1 MILESNNKETKMN
14 TKLKQVIESMHNQK
28 IDSMIVL
35 KPENIRYL
43 TGFRPSSSS
52 ILILKEDPILL
63 ASKIDREDASGSSM
77 VNLEVYKKF
86 DDVKK
91 LLKGKVGIEKSMTV
105 ETYKKLSGE
114 FEVETTDLVEI
125 SRSIKS
131 KWELENIEKA
141 LQIAEKSLMELEFA
155 GTEVELAA
163 KLEYNMRING
173 SERASFETI
182 MASGAR
188 TSLPHGSPS
197 LNKIES
203 PVLIDWGAVYNN
215 YSSDTTRTIIETE
228 KQEEIF
234 NIVLDAQKTAIKSIK
249 PGVKSSEIDTT
260 ARDVITEYGYGDSF
274 IHSTGHGVGLEIHEN
289 PSLSKNDEGILE
301 KGMVVTV
308 EPGIY
313 LEGEFGVRIEDMILI
328 KNHATVLNKIK
339 TKLSF

>member
-1 MILESNNKETKMN
+1 MN
-14 TKLKQVIESMHNQK
+14 TKLKKVIESMHQKK
-28 IDSMIVL
+28 IDCMIVL

-52 ILILKEDPILL
+52 ILILKDNPILL

-77 VNLEVYKKF
+77 VNFEVYKKF

-91 LLKGKVGIEKSMTV
+91 LLEGKVGIEKSMTV
-105 ETYKKLSGE
+105 ETYQKLSGG
-114 FEVETTDLVEI
+114 FEVETTDIVEI
-125 SRSIKS
+125 SRSVKS
-131 KWELENIEKA
+131 TWEVENIKKA
-141 LQIAEKSLMELEFA
+141 LQIAEKSLMELEFS

-182 MASGAR
+182 MASGPR
-188 TSLPHGSPS
+188 TSLPHSTPSP
-197 LNKIES
+197 NEIES

-215 YSSDTTRTIIETE
+215 YSSDTTRTIIQTE

-249 PGVKSSEIDTT
+249 PGMRSCEIDIA

-274 IHSTGHGVGLEIHEN
+274 IHSTGHGVGLEIHES
-289 PSLSKNDEGILE
+289 PSLSKNDESKLE
-301 KGMVVTV
+301 KEMVVTV

-313 LEGEFGVRIEDMILI
+313 LEGEFGIRIEDMVLI
-328 KNHATVLNKIK
+328 KNRGIVLNKLK
-339 TKLSF
+339 TKI

>member
-1 MILESNNKETKMN
+1 MN
-14 TKLKQVIESMHNQK
+14 TKLKKVIESMHQK
-28 IDSMIVL
+28 KMDCMIVL

-52 ILILKEDPILL
+52 ILILKDNPILL
-63 ASKIDREDASGSSM
+63 ASKIDREYASGSSM
-77 VNLEVYKKF
+77 VNFDVYKKF

-91 LLKGKVGIEKSMTV
+91 FLEAKVGIEKSMMV
-105 ETYKKLSGE
+105 ETYKKLSE
-114 FEVETTDLVEI
+114 SFEVETTDIVEI
-125 SRSIKS
+125 SRSVKS
-131 KWELENIEKA
+131 NWEVENIKKA
-141 LQIAEKSLMELEFA
+141 LQIAEKSLMELEFS

-188 TSLPHGSPS
+188 TSLPHGTPTPHE
-197 LNKIES
+197 IES

-249 PGVKSSEIDTT
+249 PGVKSCEIDAA

-274 IHSTGHGVGLEIHEN
+274 IHSTGHGVGLEIHES
-289 PSLSKNDEGILE
+289 PSLSKNDEGKLE
-301 KGMVVTV
+301 KEMVVTV

-313 LEGEFGVRIEDMILI
+313 LEGEFGVRIEDMVLI
-328 KNHATVLNKIK
+328 KNRAIVLNKIK
-339 TKLSF
+339 TKI

>member
-1 MILESNNKETKMN
+1 MN
-14 TKLKQVIESMHNQK
+14 TKLKQVIESMQK
-28 IDSMIVL
+28 QNIDCMVVL

-52 ILILKEDPILL
+52 ILILKDNPVLL
-63 ASKIDREDASGSSM
+63 ASKIDREDATGSSM

-86 DDVKK
+86 EDVKE
-91 LLKGKVGIEKSMTV
+91 LLTGKVGIEKSMTV
-105 ETYKKLSGE
+105 ESYKKLSAD
-114 FEVETTDLVEI
+114 FEIETTDIVEI
-125 SRSIKS
+125 SRSVKS
-131 KWELENIEKA
+131 KWEIENIEKA
-141 LQIAEKSLMELEFA
+141 LKIAEKSLMELEFS

-188 TSLPHGSPS
+188 TSLPHGVPTS
-197 LNKIES
+197 NKIES

-215 YSSDTTRTIIETE
+215 YSSDTSRTIIETE

-249 PGVKSSEIDTT
+249 PGVRSCEIDNI

-274 IHSTGHGVGLEIHEN
+274 IHSTGHGVGLEIHEK
-289 PSLSKNDEGILE
+289 PSLSKNDESKLE

-328 KNHATVLNKIK
+328 KNRAHVLNKIK
-339 TKLSF
+339 SKLSF

>member
-1 MILESNNKETKMN
+1 MN
-14 TKLKQVIESMHNQK
+14 TKLKKVIESMHQKK
-28 IDSMIVL
+28 IDCMIVL

-43 TGFRPSSSS
+43 TGFKPSSSS
-52 ILILKEDPILL
+52 ILILKDNPILL
-63 ASKIDREDASGSSM
+63 ASKIDREYASGSSM
-77 VNLEVYKKF
+77 VNFDVYKKF
-86 DDVKK
+86 DDIKN
-91 LLKGKVGIEKSMTV
+91 LLEGKVGIEKSMTV
-105 ETYKKLSGE
+105 ETYQKLSGS
-114 FEVETTDLVEI
+114 FEIETTDIVEI
-125 SRSIKS
+125 SRSVKS
-131 KWELENIEKA
+131 NWEVENIKKA
-141 LQIAEKSLMELEFA
+141 LEIAEKSLMELEFS

-188 TSLPHGSPS
+188 TSLPHGTPTY
-197 LNKIES
+197 NEIES

-249 PGVKSSEIDTT
+249 PGVRSCEIDAA

-274 IHSTGHGVGLEIHEN
+274 IHSTGHGVGLEIHES
-289 PSLSKNDEGILE
+289 PSLSKNDEGKLE
-301 KGMVVTV
+301 KEMIVTV

-313 LEGEFGVRIEDMILI
+313 LEGEFGIRIEDMVLI
-328 KNHATVLNKIK
+328 KNRAIVLNKLK
-339 TKLSF
+339 TKI

>member
-1 MILESNNKETKMN
+1 MN
-14 TKLKQVIESMHNQK
+14 TKLKKVIESMHQKK
-28 IDSMIVL
+28 IDCMIVL

-52 ILILKEDPILL
+52 ILILKDNPILL

-77 VNLEVYKKF
+77 VNFEVYKKF

-91 LLKGKVGIEKSMTV
+91 LLEGKVGIEKSMTV
-105 ETYKKLSGE
+105 ETYQKLSGE
-114 FEVETTDLVEI
+114 FKIETTDVVEI
-125 SRSIKS
+125 SRSVKS
-131 KWELENIEKA
+131 NWEVENIKKA
-141 LQIAEKSLMELEFA
+141 LQIAEKSLMELEFS

-182 MASGAR
+182 MASGPR
-188 TSLPHGSPS
+188 TSLPHSTPSP
-197 LNKIES
+197 NEIES

-215 YSSDTTRTIIETE
+215 YSSDTTRTIIQTE

-234 NIVLDAQKTAIKSIK
+234 NIVLDAQKTAIKSMK
-249 PGVKSSEIDTT
+249 PGMRSCEIDIA

-274 IHSTGHGVGLEIHEN
+274 IHSTGHGVGLEIHES
-289 PSLSKNDEGILE
+289 PSLSKNDESKLE
-301 KGMVVTV
+301 KEMVVTV

-313 LEGEFGVRIEDMILI
+313 LEGEFGIRIEDMVLI
-328 KNHATVLNKIK
+328 KNRAIVLNKLK
-339 TKLSF
+339 TKI

>member
-1 MILESNNKETKMN
+1 MN
-14 TKLKQVIESMHNQK
+14 TKLKKVIKSMHQKK
-28 IDSMIVL
+28 IDCMIVL

-52 ILILKEDPILL
+52 ILILKDNPILL

-77 VNLEVYKKF
+77 VNFEVYKKF

-91 LLKGKVGIEKSMTV
+91 LLEGKVGIEKSMTV
-105 ETYKKLSGE
+105 ETYQKLSGE
-114 FEVETTDLVEI
+114 FKIETTDVVEI
-125 SRSIKS
+125 SRSVKS
-131 KWELENIEKA
+131 TWEVENIKKA
-141 LQIAEKSLMELEFA
+141 LQIAEKSLMELEFS

-182 MASGAR
+182 MASGPR
-188 TSLPHGSPS
+188 TSLPHSTPSP
-197 LNKIES
+197 NEIES

-215 YSSDTTRTIIETE
+215 YSSDTTRTIIQTE

-249 PGVKSSEIDTT
+249 PGMRSCEIDIA

-274 IHSTGHGVGLEIHEN
+274 IHSTGHGVGLEIHES
-289 PSLSKNDEGILE
+289 PSLSKNDESKLE
-301 KGMVVTV
+301 KEMVVTV

-313 LEGEFGVRIEDMILI
+313 LEGEFGIRIEDMVLI
-328 KNHATVLNKIK
+328 KNRGIVLNKLK
-339 TKLSF
+339 TKI

>member
-1 MILESNNKETKMN
+1 MN
-14 TKLKQVIESMHNQK
+14 TKLKQIIESMHNQNM
-28 IDSMIVL
+28 DCMVVL

-52 ILILKEDPILL
+52 ILILKENPVLL
-63 ASKIDREDASGSSM
+63 ASKIDREDASGSSI
-77 VNLEVYKKF
+77 VNLEVYKEFK
-86 DDVKK
+86 DIKN

-105 ETYKKLSGE
+105 ETFQKLSGE
-114 FEVETTDLVEI
+114 FEVETTDIVEI

-131 KWELENIEKA
+131 KWEVENIEKA
-141 LQIAEKSLMELEFA
+141 LEIAEKSLMELEFS

-163 KLEYNMRING
+163 QLEYNMRING

-188 TSLPHGSPS
+188 TSLPHATPS
-197 LNKIES
+197 SNKIET

-215 YSSDTTRTIIETE
+215 YSSDTTRTLIETQ

-249 PGVKSSEIDTT
+249 PGVKSCEIDAA
-260 ARDVITEYGYGDSF
+260 ARDVINEYGYGDSF

-289 PSLSKNDEGILE
+289 PSLSKKEEEVLE

-313 LEGEFGVRIEDMILI
+313 IEGEFGVRIEDMILI
-328 KNHATVLNKIK
+328 KNRATVLNKIK
-339 TKLSF
+339 TRLNF

>member
-1 MILESNNKETKMN
+1 MN
-14 TKLKQVIESMHNQK
+14 TKLKKVIESMHQKK
-28 IDSMIVL
+28 IDCMIVL

-52 ILILKEDPILL
+52 ILILKDNPILL
-63 ASKIDREDASGSSM
+63 ASKIDREYASGSSM
-77 VNLEVYKKF
+77 VNFDVYKKF
-86 DDVKK
+86 DDIKN
-91 LLKGKVGIEKSMTV
+91 LLEGKVGIEKSMTV
-105 ETYKKLSGE
+105 GTYQKLFGS
-114 FEVETTDLVEI
+114 FEVETTDIVEI
-125 SRSIKS
+125 SRSVKS
-131 KWELENIEKA
+131 NWEVENIKKA
-141 LQIAEKSLMELEFA
+141 LEIAEKSLMELEFS

-188 TSLPHGSPS
+188 TSLPHGTPTY
-197 LNKIES
+197 NEIES

-249 PGVKSSEIDTT
+249 PGVRSCEIDAV
-260 ARDVITEYGYGDSF
+260 ARDVITEYGYGESF
-274 IHSTGHGVGLEIHEN
+274 IHSTGHGVGLEIHES
-289 PSLSKNDEGILE
+289 PSLSKNDEGKLE
-301 KGMVVTV
+301 KEMVVTV

-313 LEGEFGVRIEDMILI
+313 IEGEFGVRIEDMVLI
-328 KNHATVLNKIK
+328 KNRAVVLNKIK
-339 TKLSF
+339 TKI

>member
-1 MILESNNKETKMN
+1 MN
-14 TKLKQVIESMHNQK
+14 TKLKQVIESIHQNK
-28 IDSMIVL
+28 IDCMIVL

-52 ILILKEDPILL
+52 ILILKDNPILL
-63 ASKIDREDASGSSM
+63 ASKIDREDATGSSM

-86 DDVKK
+86 DDVKEF
-91 LLKGKVGIEKSMTV
+91 LEGKVGIEKSMTV
-105 ETYKKLSGE
+105 ETFQKLSGG
-114 FEVETTDLVEI
+114 FDVETTDIVEN

-131 KWELENIEKA
+131 DWEVENIKKA
-141 LQIAEKSLMELEFA
+141 LEIAEKSLMEIEFS

-188 TSLPHGSPS
+188 TSLPHATPTN
-197 LNKIES
+197 NKVES

-215 YSSDTTRTIIETE
+215 YSSDTSRTIIETE
-228 KQEEIF
+228 RQEDIF

-249 PGVKSSEIDTT
+249 PGVRSCEIDTA

-274 IHSTGHGVGLEIHEN
+274 IHSTGHGVGLEIHES
-289 PSLSKNDEGILE
+289 PSLSKNDEAKLE
-301 KGMVVTV
+301 KGMIVTV

-313 LEGEFGVRIEDMILI
+313 LEGEFGVRIEDMFLI
-328 KNHATVLNKIK
+328 KNRAKVLNKIK
-339 TKLSF
+339 TKIDFK

>member
-1 MILESNNKETKMN
+1 MN
-14 TKLKQVIESMHNQK
+14 TKLKKVIESMHQK
-28 IDSMIVL
+28 KMDCMIVL

-52 ILILKEDPILL
+52 ILILKDNPILL
-63 ASKIDREDASGSSM
+63 ASKIDREYASGSSM
-77 VNLEVYKKF
+77 VNFDVYKKF

-91 LLKGKVGIEKSMTV
+91 FLEAKVGIEKSMMV
-105 ETYKKLSGE
+105 ETYKKLSE
-114 FEVETTDLVEI
+114 SFEVETTDIVEI
-125 SRSIKS
+125 SRSVKS
-131 KWELENIEKA
+131 NWEVENIKKA
-141 LQIAEKSLMELEFA
+141 LQIAEKSLTELEFS

-188 TSLPHGSPS
+188 TSLPHGTPTPHE
-197 LNKIES
+197 IES

-249 PGVKSSEIDTT
+249 PGVKSCEIDAA

-274 IHSTGHGVGLEIHEN
+274 IHSTGHGVGLEIHES
-289 PSLSKNDEGILE
+289 PSLSKNDEGKLE
-301 KGMVVTV
+301 KEMVVTV

-313 LEGEFGVRIEDMILI
+313 LEGEFGVRIEDMVLI
-328 KNHATVLNKIK
+328 KNRAIVLNKIK
-339 TKLSF
+339 TKI